1 MEEIIAGNTYQ
12 TPKESLKEAWC
23 DTQLTGTCMHTFI
36 HSALEQI
43 SVSEINKTSVF
54 TVLTDILTEE
64 IVKVCN
70 YLITV
75 VMHGNKN

>member
-23 DTQLTGTCMHTFI
+23 ETQLTGTCMHTFI

-54 TVLTDILTEE
+54 TVLTEE